1 VTSINIPEGVTSIGN
16 GVFSGCT
23 KLGRVHFE
31 GDLPTFGA
39 SVFSGADKSYII
51 TYSVNPTVVAGRPAF
66 NPSQLAVVT
75 APMQQQ
81 ITLLEQCPTLE
92 EVQDGRPGS
101 VVLSVDPAGNS
112 VTLSFTV
119 EESEDL
125 ITWTPV
131 EGPGVSQTLTLPEGK
146 RFYRFAH

>member
-1 VTSINIPEGVTSIGN
+1 MSNGQSRPSRGVLV
-16 GVFSGCT
+16 GVWG
-23 KLGRVHFE
+23 
-31 GDLPTFGA
+31 
-39 SVFSGADKSYII
+39 
-51 TYSVNPTVVAGRPAF
+51 GRPGQRSAGSAAF

-81 ITLLEQCPTLE
+81 ITLLEQRPTLE

-125 ITWTPV
+125 TIWTPV
-131 EGPGVSQTLTLPEGK
+131 AGPGVSQTLTLPEGK

>member
-1 VTSINIPEGVTSIGN
+1 
-16 GVFSGCT
+16 
-23 KLGRVHFE
+23 
-31 GDLPTFGA
+31 LPTFGA
-39 SVFSGADKSYII
+39 SVFYGADKSYI

-81 ITLLEQCPTLE
+81 ITLLEQRPTLE

-101 VVLSVDPAGNS
+101 VVLSVDPVGNS

-125 ITWTPV
+125 TIWTPV
-131 EGPGVSQTLTLPEGK
+131 AGPGVSQTLTLPEGK